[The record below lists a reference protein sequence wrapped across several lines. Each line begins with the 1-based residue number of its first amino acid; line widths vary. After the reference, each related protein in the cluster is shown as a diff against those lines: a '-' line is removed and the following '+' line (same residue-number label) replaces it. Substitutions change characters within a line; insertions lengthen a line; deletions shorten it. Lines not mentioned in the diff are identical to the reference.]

1 MILQKIITLEAA
13 MDETVKKTTSSNQSS
28 EKLLD
33 LMEFLSQEESPIR
46 LSELAARLNM
56 NISTVSRF
64 LTTLQ
69 NRGYVSQSEE
79 RGTYVLTYKI
89 CQLANNVTSRIDF
102 RSICLPHL
110 RRVARI
116 FGCTTN
122 LMARYEY
129 SVIYLDV
136 LPGPEQLVVPLQR
149 IGKVAPLYCTGGGKL
164 FLSHFSS
171 SELRSYAGMSP
182 FHPYTEYTICS
193 LGQLQEE
200 LERIR
205 RDGYAIDNQ
214 ECELGTRCLA
224 APIYNYTGGIQAA
237 ISINAPISKLTDQY
251 IQKNAPILK
260 EIAMEISHQLGY
272 VESAAH

>member
-1 MILQKIITLEAA
+1 MSTIT
-13 MDETVKKTTSSNQSS
+13 KSPSSCNQSS

-33 LMEFLSQEESPIR
+33 LMEYLSREEAPIR
-46 LSELAARLNM
+46 LSDLSAKLNM
-56 NISTVSRF
+56 NVSTVSRF

-79 RGTYVLTYKI
+79 RGTYILTYKI
-89 CQLANNVTSRIDF
+89 CQLANNVTSRMDF
-102 RSICLPHL
+102 RNICQPHL
-110 RRVARI
+110 RKIAQI

-136 LPGPEQLVVPLQR
+136 ISGPEQLLVPLQR

-164 FLSHFSS
+164 FLTHFTEE
-171 SELRSYAGMSP
+171 ELRTYASMAT
-182 FHPYTEYTICS
+182 FHPYTEYTIRS
-193 LGQLQEE
+193 LGQLREE
-200 LERIR
+200 LNTISKN
-205 RDGYAIDNQ
+205 GFAIDNQ

-224 APIYNYTGGIQAA
+224 VPVYNYTGGIQAA

-251 IQKNAPILK
+251 IHQNAPILK
-260 EIAMEISHQLGY
+260 SIALEISHQLGY
-272 VESAAH
+272 PE